1 MWKCDKFLYMG
12 VVVCFNYV
20 LSLFGLYLKEWGRIF
35 VYVMNY
41 KYLCI
46 FFS

>member
-1 MWKCDKFLYMG
+1 MWKCDKFLCMG

-20 LSLFGLYLKEWGRIF
+20 LSLYLKEWGRRF